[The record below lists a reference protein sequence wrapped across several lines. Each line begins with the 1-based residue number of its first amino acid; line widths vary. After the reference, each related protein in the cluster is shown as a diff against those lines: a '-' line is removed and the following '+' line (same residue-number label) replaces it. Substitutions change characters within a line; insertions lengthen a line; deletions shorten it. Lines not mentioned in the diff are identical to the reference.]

1 MSHAPTN
8 KSSGPMQRIRRDHKV
23 RNFHQAKWD
32 EPVVFELHRPG
43 ERGVIPPGTEA
54 GIASEVGGAASLI
67 PSAMRR
73 SEAPKLPE
81 IGQAKVLRHY
91 LRLSQETLGSDL
103 NVEIGQGTCTMKYI
117 PRINEMLIRTPNM
130 MELHPLQDP
139 DSAQGI
145 LEVYHRLDLAM
156 REISG
161 MDAFSF
167 QPSSGTQALLAMAS
181 IVRAYHDSRGEG
193 EQRDEII
200 TTIFSHPSQA
210 ATAAVKGYKI
220 ITLHPDED
228 GFPDLEKL
236 KDAVSERTA
245 GFVVANP
252 EDTGI
257 YNHRIREF
265 TDVVHA
271 AGGVCFYDQ
280 ANANGLLGITRAKEA
295 GFDMCFF
302 NLHKT
307 FAAPHMCGGPATG
320 ALGVAEPFAQF
331 LPGPLVVHEDGKY
344 ALKDQPDASI
354 GKVRSFHGVAQTV
367 LRAYAWIMALGAEG
381 LRDVARIAVLNNNY
395 LYHKILQIRGAS
407 APYIKGRRLEQ
418 VRYSWKQLTD
428 ETGVTTEDITRRMC
442 DFGLHYWTSHHPYI
456 VPQPF
461 TLEPTESYSK
471 EDLDEYIQAL
481 AHISEEAY
489 TNPDI
494 VKTAPHNSTV
504 HRNDESSLDD
514 PAQWCITWRAYLKK
528 AQSK

>member
-1 MSHAPTN
+1 MN
-8 KSSGPMQRIRRDHKV
+8 RIRRDHKV
-23 RNFHQAKWD
+23 RDFHQAKWD
-32 EPVVFELHRPG
+32 EPIIFELHQPG
-43 ERGVIPPGTEA
+43 ERGVLPPEA
-54 GIASEVGGAASLI
+54 EQGIAAAVGDGVSAI
-67 PSAMRR
+67 PAVMRR
-73 SEAPKLPE
+73 TAPPSLPE

-117 PRINEMLIRTPNM
+117 PRVNEMLIRSPKVAD
-130 MELHPLQDP
+130 LHPLQDE
-139 DSAQGI
+139 STVQGM
-145 LEVYHRLDLAM
+145 LEIYYAMDLAM

-167 QPSSGTQALLAMAS
+167 QPGSGTQALLAMAS
-181 IVRAYHDSRGEG
+181 IVRAYHEANGEG
-193 EQRDEII
+193 EQRAEII

-220 ITLHPDED
+220 ITLHPDEN

-236 KDAVSERTA
+236 KAAVSERTA

-257 YNHRIREF
+257 FNSRIREF

-271 AGGVCFYDQ
+271 AGGICYYDQ
-280 ANANGLLGITRAKEA
+280 ANANGLLGIARAKEA

-320 ALGVAEPFAQF
+320 ALGVTEQLKPY
-331 LPGPLVVHEDGKY
+331 LPGPCVVKEGDRY
-344 ALKDQPDASI
+344 TFEWDEERSI

-367 LRAYAWIMALGAEG
+367 LRSYAWIRSLGAEG
-381 LRDVARIAVLNNNY
+381 LEQVAKIAVLNNNY
-395 LYHKILQIRGAS
+395 LYRKITQIRGAS
-407 APYIKGRRLEQ
+407 APYVQGGRLEQ
-418 VRYSWKQLTD
+418 VRYSWEQMTK
-428 ETGVTTEDITRRMC
+428 ETGVTTEDVQRRMC

-456 VPQPF
+456 VKQPF

-471 EDLDEYIQAL
+471 DDLDEYIAAL
-481 AHISEEAY
+481 EQISYEAY
-489 TNPDI
+489 HTPDI
-494 VKTAPHNSTV
+494 VKEAPHASTV
-504 HRNDESSLDD
+504 HRIDESSLDD
-514 PAQWCITWRAYLKK
+514 PDKWCTSWRVYLRKTC
-528 AQSK
+528 S

>member
-1 MSHAPTN
+1 M
-8 KSSGPMQRIRRDHKV
+8 KRIQRDHKV
-23 RNFHQAKWD
+23 RQFHQAKWD
-32 EPVVFELHRPG
+32 EPVIFELHRPG
-43 ERGVIPPGTEA
+43 ERGVIPPRTESA
-54 GIASEVGGAASLI
+54 VAEAVGSAQDHIPAS
-67 PSAMRR
+67 MRR
-73 SEAPKLPE
+73 NAAPALPE

-117 PRINEMLIRTPNM
+117 PRINEMLIRNPRLT
-130 MELHPLQDP
+130 ELHPLQDV
-139 DSAQGI
+139 DSVQGM
-145 LEVYHRLDLAM
+145 LEIYHNLDLAM

-161 MDAFSF
+161 MNAFSF

-228 GFPDLEKL
+228 GFPDLKKL
-236 KDAVSERTA
+236 KNAVSERTA

-271 AGGVCFYDQ
+271 AGGICYYDQ

-320 ALGVAEPFAQF
+320 ALGVTEELKPF
-331 LPGPLVVHEDGKY
+331 LPGPLVELAADGRY
-344 ALKDQPDASI
+344 VLTEQGDNSI

-367 LRAYAWIMALGAEG
+367 LRAYAWIMSLGAEG
-381 LRDVARIAVLNNNY
+381 LKDVAQVAVLNNNY

-418 VRYSWKQLTD
+418 VRYSWKQLAD

-481 AHISEEAY
+481 EHISNEAY
-489 TNPDI
+489 TQPEI

-504 HRNDESSLDD
+504 HRNIESSLDD
-514 PAQWCITWRAYLKK
+514 PNQWCITWRAYLKK
-528 AQSK
+528 CQPEPAGQK

>member
-1 MSHAPTN
+1 M
-8 KSSGPMQRIRRDHKV
+8 KRIRRDHKV
-23 RNFHQAKWD
+23 RRFHQAKWD
-32 EPVVFELHRPG
+32 EPVIFELHRSG
-43 ERGVIPPGTEA
+43 ERGVIPPGIEA
-54 GIASEVGGAASLI
+54 GIAEVVGQGSARI

-73 SEAPKLPE
+73 KEAPALPE

-117 PRINEMLIRTPNM
+117 PRINEMLIRTPNL
-130 MELHPLQDP
+130 MELHPLQDAG
-139 DSAQGI
+139 SVQGI
-145 LEVYHRLDLAM
+145 LEIYYRLDQAM

-161 MDAFSF
+161 MNAFSF

-193 EQRDEII
+193 DQRDEII

-236 KDAVSERTA
+236 KNAISERTA

-265 TDVVHA
+265 TDVVHE
-271 AGGVCFYDQ
+271 AGGICFYDQ

-320 ALGVAEPFAQF
+320 ALGVTDSLKRF
-331 LPGPLVVHEDGKY
+331 LPGPLVDWDGSRY
-344 ALKDQPDASI
+344 VLVEQSGDSI

-367 LRAYAWIMALGAEG
+367 LRSYAWIMSLGPDG
-381 LRDVARIAVLNNNY
+381 LKNVAQIAVLNNNY

-471 EDLDEYIQAL
+471 EDLDEYIEAL
-481 AHISEEAY
+481 THISNEAY
-489 TNPDI
+489 TQPHI
-494 VKTAPHNSTV
+494 VKLAPHNSTV
-504 HRNDESSLDD
+504 HRNVESSLDD
-514 PAQWCITWRAYLKK
+514 PAKWCITWRAYLKK
-528 AQSK
+528 TQPE